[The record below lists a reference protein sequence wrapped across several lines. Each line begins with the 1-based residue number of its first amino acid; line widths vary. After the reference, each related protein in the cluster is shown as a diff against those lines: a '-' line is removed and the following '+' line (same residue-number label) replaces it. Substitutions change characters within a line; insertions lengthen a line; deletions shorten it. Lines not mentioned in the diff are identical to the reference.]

1 MQLQSNKSRIKGF
14 TLIELV
20 VVIVML
26 GILSVVALPRY
37 VDLST
42 DAKIAALTQIKA
54 SVEAAN
60 SLLFL
65 KSYMPSYSTRA
76 VPGRPDLLDID
87 MDGDGD
93 FDVFSSDNIDVRL
106 KERNLDNTDIIKR
119 IDISTEFVLQKEG
132 VDFTYIGYDFNEDGK
147 VKDDACYFKYTQAQS
162 PTVLAAYQIISSGC

>member
-65 KSYMPSYSTRA
+65 KSYLIIVY
-76 VPGRPDLLDID
+76 LLLSLI
-87 MDGDGD
+87 
-93 FDVFSSDNIDVRL
+93 FYA
-106 KERNLDNTDIIKR
+106 K
-119 IDISTEFVLQKEG
+119 
-132 VDFTYIGYDFNEDGK
+132 
-147 VKDDACYFKYTQAQS
+147 
-162 PTVLAAYQIISSGC
+162 